1 MQTNL
6 MELIQ
11 KRYFESSRR
20 PIFEHFLKPELT
32 ALSEGESTIKMNIG
46 DEHLN
51 AQRMIHG
58 GVLAAVADL
67 AMGVACITY
76 DRQVVTTDMHTMYI
90 GNVGVGSTIKA
101 VANVIHNGKTLIR
114 AICHIYDENGR
125 LLVSAHGTY
134 FVIGELHKDL
144 DTHLSGL

>member
-1 MQTNL
+1 MQVNL

-32 ALSEGESTIKMNIG
+32 ALNEGESTITMKIG

-51 AQRMIHG
+51 AQSMIHG
-58 GVLAAVADL
+58 GVLASVADL

-76 DRQVVTTDMHTMYI
+76 DKQVVTSDMHTTYI
-90 GNVGVGSTIKA
+90 GNVGVGNTIKA
-101 VANVIHNGKTLIR
+101 VANVIHNGKTLVR
-114 AICHIYDENGR
+114 ANCNIFDENGR
-125 LLVSAHGTY
+125 LLVSAHATY
-134 FVIGELHKDL
+134 FVIGELQKNL
-144 DTHLSGL
+144 ETHLSGL